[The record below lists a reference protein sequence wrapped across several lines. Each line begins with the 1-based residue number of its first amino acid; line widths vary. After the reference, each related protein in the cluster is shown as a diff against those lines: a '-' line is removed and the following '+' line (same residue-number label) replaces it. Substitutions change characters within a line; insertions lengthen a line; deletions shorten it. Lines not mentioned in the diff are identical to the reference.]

1 MDCTIRKYKDS
12 DKEELRYICRETA
25 GEYFRTDEKILN
37 AVSVIYSDYFTENEP
52 ENIFVIAD
60 KDDKAVGY
68 ILCSTD
74 YELFKKKMTGKYIPA
89 AVKASIKMM
98 PVCLGYMTAFLT
110 NGKENST
117 HLHIDILPD
126 YQHMG
131 LGTQL
136 IDTLRKHLYNKGID
150 RLSVNTI
157 DRNEPPYKFY
167 TKYGFKENR
176 HYIGSLYSLTI
187 STCMKAE
194 AKK

>member
-1 MDCTIRKYKDS
+1 MDCTIRKYRDA
-12 DKEELRYICRETA
+12 DKENLRYICRETA
-25 GEYFRTDEKILN
+25 GDYFRTDEKILN
-37 AVSVIYSDYFTENEP
+37 AVPVIYSDYFTENEP

-89 AVKASIKMM
+89 AVKASMKMA

-131 LGTQL
+131 LGSQL
-136 IDTLRKHLYNKGID
+136 IDELRDHLAAKGIKK
-150 RLSVNTI
+150 LSVNTI
-157 DRNEPPYKFY
+157 DRTESAYKFY
-167 TKYGFKENR
+167 MKYGFIENR
-176 HYIGSLYSLTI
+176 HYVGSLYSLTI
-187 STCMKAE
+187 PTERRK
-194 AKK
+194 

>member
-1 MDCTIRKYKDS
+1 MSCEIRKYRPE
-12 DKEELRYICRETA
+12 DKEALRHICLETA
-25 GEYFRTDEKILN
+25 GDYFRRNEKTFN
-37 AVSVIYSDYFTENEP
+37 AVPIIYSDYFTENEP
-52 ENIFVIAD
+52 ENIFVI
-60 KDDKAVGY
+60 DDGNGTAVGY

-74 YELFKKKMTGKYIPA
+74 CDGFRKKMLAKYIPR
-89 AVKASIKMM
+89 AVKAGAGMLPACI
-98 PVCLGYMTAFLT
+98 GYSFAHLV
-110 NGKENST
+110 NGRKNAV

-131 LGTQL
+131 LGTKL